1 MQHLLMAMQ
10 VSIFTLLLN
19 ETLIL
24 TLNVPTPD
32 KVKKLS

>member
-24 TLNVPTPD
+24 TLNVPAPD